1 MKKFLSFLALALVAL
16 SGFSAQAND
25 QELYDPAPPA
35 DSAFIRLIN
44 ASSDSAPVTSSLGSV
59 TFTGVTS
66 PAITDYSVLKAGD
79 YEMKVGEGS
88 FDIHVEAGKYYTLAL
103 LTKEGKPSVTAL
115 EDAMVTNPAK
125 AVVYFYN
132 LSDSPKASLFAPQHK
147 ADIVAEIESGK
158 GGAREVNAL
167 TLDLAITAGGKEIK
181 AFPGV
186 ELKRRT
192 GITFLL
198 SGSGENL
205 TGTMQL
211 NNVKR

>member
-1 MKKFLSFLALALVAL
+1 MQKLLSLFALLLLSAGVAT
-16 SGFSAQAND
+16 AND

-44 ASSDSAPVTSSLGSV
+44 ASNDTDPVTSSIGSV
-59 TFTGVTS
+59 TFTSVAS
-66 PAITDYSVLKAGD
+66 PSITDYSVLKAGD
-79 YEMKVGEGS
+79 YEMKIGENS

-132 LSDSPKASLFAPQHK
+132 LSNAPKASLFAPQHK
-147 ADIVAEIESGK
+147 ADIVAEIESGQ

-167 TLDLAITAGGKEIK
+167 TLDLAITAGGKEVK

-192 GITFLL
+192 GVTFLL

-205 TGTMQL
+205 TGTMQA